1 MNKIFIIIFFFISA
15 CGYQPIYK
23 VDKELIKIKIKEVKF
38 GGDKEIS
45 KEVFSKLPFTIEEKN
60 EDLNTLIIES
70 RKIISETSK
79 NSKGQVISYRT
90 SLNINLKFNNSEN
103 KIITEKKLKKEFS
116 YNTKKDKFKLK
127 RYQKQIEKDLIDKIS
142 KELIIFFNL

>member
-1 MNKIFIIIFFFISA
+1 MKKILIIIFFFISA

-23 VDKELIKIKIKEVKF
+23 VDKEITKIKIKDAKF
-38 GGDKEIS
+38 SGDQEIS
-45 KEVFSKLPFTIEEKN
+45 KEVFLKLPFIIEKN
-60 EDLNTLIIES
+60 DDLNTLIIES

-79 NSKGQVISYRT
+79 NSKGQATSYRT
-90 SLNINLKFNNSEN
+90 SLSINLKLTNSE
-103 KIITEKKLKKEFS
+103 KKTITEKKLKKEFS
-116 YNTKKDKFKLK
+116 YDTKKDKFKLK

>member
-23 VDKELIKIKIKEVKF
+23 VDKEITKIKIKEVKF

-90 SLNINLKFNNSEN
+90 SLNINLTLNNSEN
-103 KIITEKKLKKEFS
+103 KTITEKKLKKEFS

>member
-1 MNKIFIIIFFFISA
+1 MKKILIIIFFFISA

-23 VDKELIKIKIKEVKF
+23 VDKETTKINIKEVKF
-38 GGDKEIS
+38 GGDLEIG
-45 KEVFSKLPFTIEEKN
+45 KEVFSKIPFIIEKKN

-90 SLNINLKFNNSEN
+90 SLNINLKLTNSEN
-103 KIITEKKLKKEFS
+103 KTIIEKKLKKEFS
-116 YNTKKDKFKLK
+116 YDTKKDKFKLK

>member
-23 VDKELIKIKIKEVKF
+23 VDKEIIKIKIKEVKF

>member
-1 MNKIFIIIFFFISA
+1 MKKILIIIFFLISA

-23 VDKELIKIKIKEVKF
+23 VDKEITKIKIKEVKF
-38 GGDKEIS
+38 SGDQEIS
-45 KEVFSKLPFTIEEKN
+45 KEVFLKLPFIIEKN
-60 EDLNTLIIES
+60 DDLNTLIIES

-79 NSKGQVISYRT
+79 NSKGQATSYRT
-90 SLNINLKFNNSEN
+90 SLNINLKLTNLEN
-103 KIITEKKLKKEFS
+103 KTITEKKLKKEFS
-116 YNTKKDKFKLK
+116 YDTKKDKFKLK

>member
-1 MNKIFIIIFFFISA
+1 MKKILIILFFFISA

-23 VDKELIKIKIKEVKF
+23 VDKEITKIKIKDAKF
-38 GGDKEIS
+38 SGDQEMS
-45 KEVFSKLPFTIEEKN
+45 KEVFLKLPFIIEKN
-60 EDLNTLIIES
+60 DDLNTLIIES

-79 NSKGQVISYRT
+79 NSKGQATSYRT
-90 SLNINLKFNNSEN
+90 SLSINLKLTNSE
-103 KIITEKKLKKEFS
+103 KKTITEKKLKKEFS
-116 YNTKKDKFKLK
+116 YDTKKDKFKLK